1 MRFAKLFLLLLVSAP
16 IFAAEEVS
24 HDPAAE
30 LASFQIADGFEVS
43 LFASEKDGL
52 IKPIQIRFD
61 TRGRLWVI
69 GTTVYPQLEPGQ
81 KPNDKIL
88 ILEDADHDGRVDS
101 VKTFAD
107 GLMIPT
113 GLELTKDGAYVGHGP
128 ELLLLRDTDGDDRAD
143 ERTVVFRGFGTGDN
157 HQNINSFTWSPS
169 GELWMCQG
177 LHILSR
183 VETTYGLI
191 ELNKAGIWRLRPR
204 AQKLEGFYGS
214 EHEPQNP
221 WGHVFNEWNEHIVLA
236 GNNSSPIFPD
246 PGLVPNRRD
255 DAPPLIWP
263 NGNGRKCSGGDFVAN
278 AHWPDDWQGRLL
290 LGGYINNAVWSVNV
304 VDDGAGFRF
313 EDGPPLI
320 RSTRRE
326 FRPVDVKFGPDG
338 ALYLC
343 DWYNPIIG
351 HYQASFRDPDRDKT
365 HGRIWRVTAKN
376 RPLTPVPKIANATI
390 DELLAQLG
398 SKDRWTRQYTVRE
411 LSQHSTEEVAPA
423 LIKWAQ
429 KSERSDRDLML
440 ALGILQAHEQ
450 PHGPLLARLAKASD
464 AHARAYA
471 AYLLGLSGAKL
482 QNPIG
487 ILQPLAIDPNPRVRL
502 EAIVAAA
509 QINRSDSI
517 DVLIAAAEHPF
528 DKFINYAFNQA
539 VHSLKPHWKSKPL
552 PLDRPQAVAAFVR
565 ADGTADSLQ
574 SLRAILKEP
583 QAELLAVLADV
594 GTSEDLTAIL
604 QFEWVRLNAEILQ
617 KIGARSIKPARDLN
631 RLLEP
636 FFQSPLLDQA
646 MLLAAKWRVEPLL
659 PRIREMAT
667 NPNNK
672 YDHRYIGA
680 ITALGQIGSSEAPLL
695 KQIATSKVP
704 VIPDGG
710 IGEVPDRFAPGP
722 HRGIAR
728 EKTAALAQWQMFEP
742 NEAAEEAARY
752 MASDAEEANA
762 ITLINAFLQRP
773 SSAKALARAVSG
785 KKIRPEIRKAA
796 LSAISASGRR
806 DDEVTKA
813 FTAAESIKK
822 VVDDRFVSEAREQ
835 GDAVRGKQ
843 VFNRAELGCV
853 VCHKVNGAGGMIGPD
868 LSALGTAQPIDFIA
882 RAILEPQKEIKEGFS
897 SVLIAMK
904 NGDEFQGY
912 LVRENSEEIVL
923 KDPLVNQELRLRR
936 GEIASTRANGSLM
949 PNGLADHLSAEEFRD
964 LVKYLSTLGK
974 P

>member
-1 MRFAKLFLLLLVSAP
+1 MRFAKFLFLFLATP
-16 IFAAEEVS
+16 IFAAEETLS

-52 IKPIQIRFD
+52 IKPIQMRFD

-69 GTTVYPQLEPGQ
+69 GSTVYPQLEPGQ

-88 ILEDADHDGRVDS
+88 ILEDTDHDGRVDS

-183 VETTYGLI
+183 VETIYGLV

-263 NGNGRKCSGGDFVAN
+263 TGNGRKCSGGDFVAN
-278 AHWPDDWQGRLL
+278 THWPDDWQGRLI
-290 LGGYINNAVWSVNV
+290 LGGYINNAVWSANV
-304 VDDGAGFRF
+304 VDDDAGFRF

-351 HYQASFRDPDRDKT
+351 HYQASFRHPDRDKT

-376 RPLTPVPKIANATI
+376 RPLTPRPKIANATV

-411 LSQHSTEEVAPA
+411 LSQRPTDEVVPA
-423 LIKWAQ
+423 VIKWAQ
-429 KSERSDRDLML
+429 NSGRTDRDLMQ
-440 ALGILQAHEQ
+440 AMGILQAHEQ

-464 AHARAYA
+464 PHARAYA
-471 AYLLGLSGAKL
+471 AYLLGLNGAKL

-487 ILQPLAIDPNPRVRL
+487 ILKPLASDPNLRVRL

-509 QINRSDSI
+509 QINLPDSI
-517 DVLIAAAEHPF
+517 EALIATADQPF

-539 VHSLKPHWKSKPL
+539 VHSLKPQWKSKPL
-552 PLDRPQAVAAFVR
+552 PLDRPHTVAAFVR

-583 QAELLAVLADV
+583 RSDLLAILAEV
-594 GTSEDLTAIL
+594 GTADDLTAIL
-604 QFEWVRLNAEILQ
+604 QLDSAKLDPSILRAMRSRNL
-617 KIGARSIKPARDLN
+617 KPNGDGA

-636 FFQSPLLDQA
+636 HLRSKLA
-646 MLLAAKWRVEPLL
+646 NETILLAGHWKIEKLL
-659 PRIREMAT
+659 PTVRDLAKAKE
-667 NPNNK
+667 NPA
-672 YDHRYIGA
+672 A
-680 ITALGQIGSSEAPLL
+680 IEALGKYGSQELPTLQA
-695 KQIATSKVP
+695 IAANGSADAKS
-704 VIPDGG
+704 
-710 IGEVPDRFAPGP
+710 AS
-722 HRGIAR
+722 
-728 EKTAALAQWQMFEP
+728 LAQWQIFEP
-742 NEAAEEAARY
+742 QPAAAKAADFLSSQANE
-752 MASDAEEANA
+752 NQC
-762 ITLINAFLQRP
+762 TNLLTAFLQRP
-773 SSAKALARAVSG
+773 KSSAELAKAIAGKTISSNIRRAALAV
-785 KKIRPEIRKAA
+785 
-796 LSAISASGRR
+796 ISASGRR
-806 DDEVTKA
+806 DDELVRA
-813 FTAAESIKK
+813 FSAKSTSAKT
-822 VVDDRFVSEAREQ
+822 VDDSFIAGVRDY

-843 VFNRAELGCV
+843 IFNRAELGCI
-853 VCHKVNGAGGMIGPD
+853 VCHKVNGSGGMIGPD

-912 LVRENSEEIVL
+912 LVRENPDEIVL

-936 GEIASTRANGSLM
+936 GDIASGRANGSLM
-949 PNGLADHLSAEEFRD
+949 PSGLADQLAAEEFRD

>member
-1 MRFAKLFLLLLVSAP
+1 MPKPESKALLMLCSKLLALIVAAAP
-16 IFAAEEVS
+16 LFGAEEVS

-61 TRGRLWVI
+61 ARGRLWVI

-81 KPNDKIL
+81 KPNDKVL
-88 ILEDADHDGRVDS
+88 ILEDTDRDGRVDS

-143 ERTVVFRGFGTGDN
+143 ERTVVLRGFGTGDN

-183 VETTYGLI
+183 VETIHGLV
-191 ELNKAGIWRLRPR
+191 ELNKAGIWRFRPR

-246 PGLVPNRRD
+246 AGLVPNRRD

-263 NGNGRKCSGGDFVAN
+263 SGNGRKCSGGDFVAN
-278 AHWPDDWQGRLL
+278 AHWPDDWQGRLI
-290 LGGYINNAVWSVNV
+290 LGGYINNAVWSANV

-351 HYQASFRDPDRDKT
+351 HYQASFRHPDRDKT

-376 RPLTPVPKIANATI
+376 RPLTAQPKIANATI
-390 DELLAQLG
+390 EELLAQLS
-398 SKDRWTRQYTVRE
+398 SKDRWTRQFTVRE
-411 LSQHSTEEVAPA
+411 LSQRPSDDVISP
-423 LIKWAQ
+423 LVKWAQ
-429 KSERSDRDLML
+429 KSERTDRELMQ
-440 ALGILQAHEQ
+440 ALGILQAHEDPQ
-450 PHGPLLARLAKASD
+450 GPMLARLAKASD
-464 AHARAYA
+464 PHARAYA
-471 AYLLGLSGAKL
+471 AYLLGISGAKL
-482 QNPIG
+482 KNPIA
-487 ILQPLAIDPNPRVRL
+487 ILQPLAADANPRVRL

-509 QINRSDSI
+509 QINRFDSI
-517 DVLIAAAEHPF
+517 DLLITAAEQPF
-528 DKFINYAFNQA
+528 DKFITYAFNQA
-539 VHSLKPHWKSKPL
+539 VYSLKPHWKSKPL
-552 PLDRPQAVAAFVR
+552 PLDHPQVIAAFVR

-583 QAELLAVLADV
+583 RADLLAILAEV
-594 GTSEDLTAIL
+594 GAAEDLTSILQLDSSKLDARVLRAMRLRDVKPTADAARLLAPHLKSSLANEAIL
-604 QFEWVRLNAEILQ
+604 
-617 KIGARSIKPARDLN
+617 
-631 RLLEP
+631 
-636 FFQSPLLDQA
+636 
-646 MLLAAKWRVEPLL
+646 LAGHWKVEPLA
-659 PRIREMAT
+659 PTIRELAVSQENLAAIEALAKYGRNELPT
-667 NPNNK
+667 LQSIAKTSSPNAK
-672 YDHRYIGA
+672 A
-680 ITALGQIGSSEAPLL
+680 
-695 KQIATSKVP
+695 
-704 VIPDGG
+704 
-710 IGEVPDRFAPGP
+710 
-722 HRGIAR
+722 
-728 EKTAALAQWQMFEP
+728 AALAQWQIFEP
-742 NEAAEEAARY
+742 REAAATAAEFL
-752 MASDAEEANA
+752 ASEANE
-762 ITLINAFLQRP
+762 TQSTNVLVAFIQRP
-773 SSAKALARAVSG
+773 AAAAELAQVISEKTIPPNIQRVALAT
-785 KKIRPEIRKAA
+785 
-796 LSAISASGRR
+796 ISASGRR
-806 DDEVTKA
+806 DEQLLRA
-813 FTAAESIKK
+813 FSPKIASEKI
-822 VVDDRFVSEAREQ
+822 VDDRFVADIREH
-835 GDAVRGKQ
+835 GDVARGKDI
-843 VFNRAELGCV
+843 FNRAELGCI
-853 VCHKVNGAGGMIGPD
+853 VCHKVNGAGGAIGPD

-882 RAILEPQKEIKEGFS
+882 RAILDPQKEIKEGFA
-897 SVLIAMK
+897 SVLIATK
-904 NGDEFQGY
+904 AGDEFQGY
-912 LVRENSEEIVL
+912 VVRENGEEVVL
-923 KDPLVNQELRLRR
+923 KDPLVNNDVRIRR
-936 GEIASTRANGSLM
+936 ADIASRRANGSLM
-949 PNGLADHLSAEEFRD
+949 PNGLADRLTRDEFRD